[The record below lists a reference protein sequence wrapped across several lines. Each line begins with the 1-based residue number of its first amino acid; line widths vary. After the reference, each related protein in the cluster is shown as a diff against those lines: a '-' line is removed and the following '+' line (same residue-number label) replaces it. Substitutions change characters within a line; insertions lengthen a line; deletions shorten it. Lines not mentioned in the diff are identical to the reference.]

1 MIDQG
6 FCFNAGEWNFPDA
19 PLRGLYARHR
29 VYESVRGL
37 ETFEPWIARIEKFDV
52 AAVEEASSEIPP
64 EWLGE
69 DPGALER
76 LLEQLLRRRSLVREL
91 IVSAWKSSAQPFPNW
106 K

>member
-1 MIDQG
+1 MIDNG

-37 ETFEPWIARIEKFDV
+37 AAFGAWIHR
-52 AAVEEASSEIPP
+52 VENIGESVLEEIYSEIPP
-64 EWLGE
+64 EWYAFEPEAIERMLG
-69 DPGALER
+69 
-76 LLEQLLRRRSLVREL
+76 QLLRRRRLVGEL
-91 IVSAWKSSAQPFPNW
+91 IVSAWKSSAQPFPHW